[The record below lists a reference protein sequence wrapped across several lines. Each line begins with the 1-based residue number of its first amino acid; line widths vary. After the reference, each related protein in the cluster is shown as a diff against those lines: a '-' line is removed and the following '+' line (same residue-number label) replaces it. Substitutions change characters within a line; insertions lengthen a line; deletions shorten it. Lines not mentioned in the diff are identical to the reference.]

1 MKRKQF
7 VLVYDSGIGGLTTLS
22 NLIKTAKGLNYIYFA
37 DTQNSPYGNKCKT
50 KLQEIVINNIK
61 ALQNQYIISHIV
73 LACNTATTITI
84 DYLRKNLNIPIIGTE
99 PNIKSPIKNGAKNI
113 MVLSTPLTSQ
123 SKRLKELENETS
135 FKFKNIGIKNLAK
148 LIENYQLNKNKQSLN
163 EINLLINKTLTNSS
177 VNTAIVLGC
186 THYVFIKSLIEKKGY
201 TCYDGNQGVAN
212 RLKAM
217 TKDLQ
222 NPLSYKP
229 IVHIITSNIRT
240 TLKYKKILKS
250 LLNKNK

>member
-22 NLIKTAKGLNYIYFA
+22 NLLKTAKGLNYIYFA

-113 MVLSTPLTSQ
+113 MVLSLILTV
-123 SKRLKELENETS
+123 
-135 FKFKNIGIKNLAK
+135 
-148 LIENYQLNKNKQSLN
+148 QL
-163 EINLLINKTLTNSS
+163 
-177 VNTAIVLGC
+177 
-186 THYVFIKSLIEKKGY
+186 
-201 TCYDGNQGVAN
+201 
-212 RLKAM
+212 
-217 TKDLQ
+217 
-222 NPLSYKP
+222 
-229 IVHIITSNIRT
+229 
-240 TLKYKKILKS
+240 
-250 LLNKNK
+250 